1 MDRTNNSYDKD
12 NNNNYAAGVRGLDSP
27 GQGPALT
34 CLDQL
39 DTEGLAHLL
48 HRGQQRAAELGREM
62 VGMVEEMVKVE
73 EVMVK
78 LEEEM
83 AELEE
88 IGGRGGGGHE
98 EA

>member
-1 MDRTNNSYDKD
+1 MQQGG
-12 NNNNYAAGVRGLDSP
+12 ACGLDSP

-48 HRGQQRAAELGREM
+48 HRGQQRAAEPGREM
-62 VGMVEEMVKVE
+62 VELVEEME
-73 EVMVK
+73 QEMVK
-78 LEEEM
+78 LKKEM

-88 IGGRGGGGHE
+88 IEVVVEQEEMKTMEGAGGE
-98 EA
+98 KE